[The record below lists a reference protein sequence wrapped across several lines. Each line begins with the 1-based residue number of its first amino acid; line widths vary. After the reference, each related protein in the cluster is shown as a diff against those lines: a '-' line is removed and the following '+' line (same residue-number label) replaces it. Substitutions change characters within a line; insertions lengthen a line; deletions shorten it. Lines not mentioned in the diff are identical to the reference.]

1 MTEKIEI
8 SPINKRSLIAR
19 FMENILE
26 CYDFRVYDF
35 FTTIIG
41 LNFFL
46 MKIKS
51 SINRSFWC
59 VRRWGI

>member
-1 MTEKIEI
+1 MTEKIES

-26 CYDFRVYDF
+26 WYDFRVYDF

-46 MKIKS
+46 MKIKKF
-51 SINRSFWC
+51 N
-59 VRRWGI
+59 